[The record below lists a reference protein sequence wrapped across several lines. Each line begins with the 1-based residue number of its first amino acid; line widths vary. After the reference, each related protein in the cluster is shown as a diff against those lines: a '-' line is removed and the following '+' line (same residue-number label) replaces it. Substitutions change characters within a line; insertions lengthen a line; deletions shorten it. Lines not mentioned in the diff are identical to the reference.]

1 MPLISARR
9 EGGCSLGFGSA
20 GWGVGGAAAGVLYF
34 SLSLPL
40 SGSLLPQG
48 HDRTGARV
56 L

>member
-20 GWGVGGAAAGVLYF
+20 GCGVGGAAVGVPYF

-40 SGSLLPQG
+40 PGSLLPPG
-48 HDRTGARV
+48 PVRV
-56 L
+56 SL